1 MYKVVFTQ
9 RAVKDLENIDEQ
21 MRNRIA
27 VKLQEY
33 AKGPQRYARKLIN
46 SKIGTYRFRIGDY
59 RVVFDIDREN
69 IAILKI
75 GHRKSIYK

>member
-27 VKLQEY
+27 VKL
-33 AKGPQRYARKLIN
+33 
-46 SKIGTYRFRIGDY
+46 
-59 RVVFDIDREN
+59 RE
-69 IAILKI
+69 
-75 GHRKSIYK
+75 

>member
-27 VKLQEY
+27 VKLREY
-33 AKGPQRYARKLIN
+33 AKEPQRYARKLIN
-46 SKIGTYRFRIGDY
+46 PNHVNMMVRYLPYRIQKIL
-59 RVVFDIDREN
+59 N
-69 IAILKI
+69 HKL
-75 GHRKSIYK
+75 